1 MTRRIVLGFR
11 TLMLSLSGI
20 IIATSLPLVGVAM
33 GASVATA
40 GFGLR
45 ERLRRSGMSWP
56 LVVVGLVM
64 IVAAV
69 VRTLTAEPFMPHPTL

>member
-1 MTRRIVLGFR
+1 MMTDGLAQMAAV
-11 TLMLSLSGI
+11 
-20 IIATSLPLVGVAM
+20 LVGVAM

-56 LVVVGLVM
+56 LVVGLVM
-64 IVAAV
+64 ILAAV
-69 VRTLTAEPFMPHPTL
+69 VRTLTAEPSMPHPPSKT